1 MDDTNYFSYDFP
13 ECGRYLVSLS
23 HTSLNNKTRR
33 EAHGGA
39 TPEEVIVPII
49 KIYKSNNSI
58 IEQET
63 IQQDV
68 PDKKGFEEE
77 ELF

>member
-1 MDDTNYFSYDFP
+1 LDDTNYFSYDFP
-13 ECGRYLVSLS
+13 KCGRYLVSLN

-49 KIYKSNNSI
+49 KIYKSNNKR
-58 IEQET
+58 T
-63 IQQDV
+63 IVKPIKQNPPV
-68 PDKKGFEEE
+68 KKGFEEE
-77 ELF
+77 DLF

>member
-13 ECGRYLVSLS
+13 ECGRYLVSLN
-23 HTSLNNKTRR
+23 HISLNNKTRR

-49 KIYKSNNSI
+49 KIYKT
-58 IEQET
+58 IETKEERKEIKPIVQ
-63 IQQDV
+63 
-68 PDKKGFEEE
+68 KGFEEE